1 MKDYILFLCECDIDE
16 RTAEELHKEN
26 IECLFLKNEILE
38 AIKLFSPLALVV
50 DELKLNLLEGIK
62 ENKTPI
68 IVLAKN
74 DNEKQSERENF
85 NFVRIN
91 DIWEI
96 VNLAKLIKLS
106 AYFSIYSFNS
116 NIFRKDIGENIL
128 LRSLQ
133 NKPLGIKNR
142 YLLITKFF
150 DQGSTEFQEKK
161 YRELYSSINHLFS
174 TYNYFIKAILT
185 YRVDISTFASFYTN
199 LDLDNFIKNLKKT
212 ISTYYNGD
220 GFYAHNINLKF
231 KIIDLKN
238 NANKVNLEDFY
249 YFNQDEIFNKDI
261 LVESDRMESS
271 RILLIDEDNIITNI
285 LKYRYTNKGYDVI
298 VFNDLLDAYNF
309 LNENKADLVI
319 TELYTKSMN
328 ADDFLIKLKEQEI
341 DTPVII
347 LSGQKNES
355 LVNKILNLGAVDYI
369 SKPFSPIELDAR
381 LEKMLD

>member
-1 MKDYILFLCECDIDE
+1 MKDYILFLCDHDI
-16 RTAEELHKEN
+16 EEKIAIELQKN
-26 IECLFLKNEILE
+26 DIECIFIEEDINE
-38 AIKLFSPLALVV
+38 AIKLFSPLVLVV
-50 DELKLNLLEGIK
+50 DEFRLNLIKEIK

-74 DNEKQSERENF
+74 NHEKQSERGNF

-91 DIWEI
+91 DIREI

-106 AYFSIYSFNS
+106 AHFSIYSFNL

-142 YLLITKFF
+142 YLVITKFI
-150 DQGSTEFQEKK
+150 DQGNAEFQEKK
-161 YRELYSSINHLFS
+161 YRELYRSINHLFS

-212 ISTYYNGD
+212 ISTYDNGD
-220 GFYAHNINLKF
+220 GLNAHNINLKF

-238 NANKVNLEDFY
+238 NVNQANLEDFY
-249 YFNQDEIFNKDI
+249 HFNQDEIFNKDI
-261 LVESDRMESS
+261 LVESNRMESS

-285 LKYRYTNKGYDVI
+285 LKYRYINKGYDVI
-298 VFNDLLDAYNF
+298 VFSDLLDAYNF

-319 TELYTKSMN
+319 TELYTKNMN

-341 DTPVII
+341 DIPVII

-355 LVNKILNLGAVDYI
+355 LINRILNLGAVDYI

-381 LEKMLD
+381 LGKILG